1 MTTASKTWKIALLH
15 DTRIKGLGGHLTHFA
30 FRGLPG
36 VETVALVDSNPD
48 GIAERLRETEAAR
61 HYTTCEEMLDA
72 ETPDIL
78 VICSR
83 IPGEH
88 LAPIGAAARQGVHV
102 FCEKPLTIDLR
113 EADRIV
119 QLAEENRVRIA
130 VAHLGR
136 HALVFQAAKRMIE
149 SGAIGRPLTFYGRGK
164 EDSRGGME
172 DMLVLGTHLLDLACF
187 FFGPPESVFA
197 DISVNGR
204 PLRREDRIATTEP
217 LGPVAGDDVMAFY
230 KFPDG
235 VRGLFESRKNLASRG
250 VRMGLTIEGSTGT
263 LAVRYDEERK
273 LRLSRSPFPPEDES
287 RFDDVPLREERVI
300 PGARPLDLD
309 ALAGHHRYFAE
320 NNRLAAWDLIRSIEE
335 NREPLA
341 GARDARTV
349 LEMIHGAWAS
359 QLTGRAVRLPLGD
372 RRHPLE

>member
-1 MTTASKTWKIALLH
+1 MTSATQTRKIALLH
-15 DTRIKGLGGHLTHFA
+15 DTRTKGLGGHLTHLA
-30 FRGLPG
+30 FRGLPR
-36 VETVALVDSNPD
+36 VETVALADSNPD
-48 GIAERLRETEAAR
+48 GIAGRLRETEAAR

-88 LAPIGAAARQGVHV
+88 LAPIEAAARRGVHV
-102 FCEKPLTIDLR
+102 FCEKPLTVDLQ
-113 EADRIV
+113 EADKIV
-119 QLAEENRVRIA
+119 RLAEENRIRIA

-136 HALVFQAAKRMIE
+136 HALVFQTAKRMIE
-149 SGAIGRPLTFYGRGK
+149 AGAIGHPLTFYGRGK
-164 EDSRGGME
+164 EDARGGME
-172 DMLVLGTHLLDLACF
+172 DMLVLGTHILDLACF
-187 FFGPPESVFA
+187 FFGPPKTVFA

-235 VRGLFESRKNLASRG
+235 VRGLFGSRKNLAARG
-250 VRMGLTIEGSTGT
+250 IRMGITIEGTTGA
-263 LAVRYDEERK
+263 LAIRYDEHRK
-273 LRLSRSPFPPEDES
+273 LRLSRSPFPPEDEA
-287 RFDDVPLREERVI
+287 RFEEIPLHEERVN

-320 NNRLAAWDLIRSIEE
+320 NNRLAAHDLIRAIEE

-341 GARDARTV
+341 SARDARTV

-359 QLTGRAVRLPLGD
+359 QLAGERVRLPLAN